1 MWPAGSRTSSRT
13 VNAMSGDRRLITIV
27 TPCFNA
33 AATLQATLDSV
44 AAQGYPNVEHI
55 VIDGGS
61 TDGTL
66 DILARTA
73 GICYVSEP
81 DSGRAEAAN
90 KGVRLGSGEIIGW
103 LNADDTYEQG
113 ALQAVADAFAD
124 PADPLWVTG
133 YCRIVDADGVEIRRA
148 VTWYKN
154 FLLRHYSLS
163 LYLTQNFVPDPAT
176 FVRRHVLDEVGL
188 LDQNYKISH
197 DYDMWLR
204 VARLGDPVVLRR
216 YQSRFSM
223 SEGTLSMSG
232 FERQFDE
239 HARIARRR
247 GKGHQVPVAVNM
259 VMSRLIVLV
268 YRSLRLVR
276 RLR

>member
-1 MWPAGSRTSSRT
+1 MTGVSPS
-13 VNAMSGDRRLITIV
+13 ITIV

-33 AATLQATLDSV
+33 AATLEATLDSV

-66 DILARTA
+66 NILARA
-73 GICYVSEP
+73 EGISYISEP

-90 KGVRLGSGEIIGW
+90 KGVRLANGEIIGW
-103 LNADDTYEQG
+103 LNADDTYEPG

-124 PADPLWVTG
+124 PAHPLWVTG
-133 YCRIVDADGVEIRRA
+133 YCRIVSADGVEIRKA
-148 VTWYKN
+148 VTRYKN
-154 FLLRHYSLS
+154 LFLRHFSLP

-176 FVRRHVLDEVGL
+176 FVRKEVLDEVGL

-197 DYDMWLR
+197 DYDLWLR
-204 VARLGDPVVLRR
+204 VAQLGDPVVLRR

-232 FERQFDE
+232 FQRQFDE
-239 HARIARRR
+239 HAQIARRR
-247 GKGHQVPVAVNM
+247 GKGHPIPVAVNV
-259 VMSRLIVLV
+259 VMSRLIVFI
-268 YRSLRLVR
+268 YRGLRLVR
-276 RLR
+276 RLRRGAP